1 MSIKL
6 KSTHESAAMA
16 WKKFCIHGRAGAG
29 KTALAATALPL
40 KPLVI
45 ITERS
50 GEETLQP
57 STIESIY
64 GPSREDILY
73 DLDYVEAYSPEEFEE
88 AVAFAK
94 TSDHNLIIFDSFSK
108 AARLILKQAKS
119 ENAHGLKAY
128 GAYNDTALA
137 LIEALM
143 ELPKH
148 VCFISHTTRTQ
159 DENSGEILYSP
170 SFEGKGF
177 GEKFLYEVSH
187 IFHLETAY
195 DDDGESFRALRCHQG
210 DTDKLAKN
218 RGGRLNE
225 LEEPHLG
232 RLILKLQGKV
242 EAPKKKVKKSV

>member
-1 MSIKL
+1 M
-6 KSTHESAAMA
+6 T

-29 KTALAATALPL
+29 KTALAATGAPF
-40 KPLVI
+40 KTVVV

-57 STIESIY
+57 VTLENIY
-64 GPSREDILY
+64 GKDREDILY
-73 DLDYVEAYSPEEFEE
+73 DIDYLEAYTPEEFDA
-88 AVAFAK
+88 AVQFIAQ
-94 TSDHNLIIFDSFSK
+94 SDHELVIFDSFSK
-108 AARLILKQAKS
+108 AARLILKHAKA

-128 GAYNDTALA
+128 GAYNDIALA
-137 LIEALM
+137 LIEQLM

-159 DENSGEILYSP
+159 DDSSGVILYTP

-187 IFHLETAY
+187 IFHLETAF

-210 DTDKLAKN
+210 ESDILAKN
-218 RGGRLNE
+218 RGGLLSE

-232 RLILKLQGKV
+232 RIIQKLSGT
-242 EAPKKKVKKSV
+242 APKRKKKKA